1 MLAIYQDK
9 VEKDVCYETLSEDEP
24 TVYEFKTWM
33 QDISDFIKEK
43 GQRKLVLVF
52 DNMDRLPAEK
62 VKELWSSIHTF
73 FADSGFENVW
83 AVIPFDET
91 HLACAFGD
99 ETDEQTKQLT
109 KYFINKT
116 FPIVYRVAPPVI
128 TDYRSIFNKLFVE
141 AFGETENEAKET
153 INRIF
158 RLVNPNAN
166 VREIISY
173 INEMVALKQ
182 EWCNEILMINIA
194 LFCLKK
200 TDILANPVEQILS
213 GDYLNG
219 IQTIINNDLQTQREI
234 AALVY
239 GVDVE
244 DARQIPLKKYIEGCI
259 NGEEDHDINQYA
271 ETNKQFD
278 TVLEEVIQCMDNALI
293 DKIIHCLHK
302 LTRKSDV
309 ILRVW
314 QRIAQLKLKESIEKQ
329 VFPVEYQE
337 LLLHLDT
344 ESQNHVI
351 AQLYKKIVRF
361 NDFNGGDYFKTLDAI
376 DRFIAQNKLACDF
389 TSLIEAK
396 TVKPNTFIDYIQAAK
411 MLPIGIT
418 RQLKHIN
425 IIK

>member
-361 NDFNGGDYFKTLDAI
+361 NDFNGGNYLKTL
-376 DRFIAQNKLACDF
+376 RCNRQVYC
-389 TSLIEAK
+389 AK
-396 TVKPNTFIDYIQAAK
+396 
-411 MLPIGIT
+411 
-418 RQLKHIN
+418 
-425 IIK
+425 